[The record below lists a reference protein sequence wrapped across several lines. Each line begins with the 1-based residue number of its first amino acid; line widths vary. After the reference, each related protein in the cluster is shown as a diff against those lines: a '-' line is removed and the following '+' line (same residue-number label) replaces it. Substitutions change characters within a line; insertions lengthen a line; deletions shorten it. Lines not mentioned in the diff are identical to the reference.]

1 MVRVE
6 FIEDRLAQ
14 IRTSSARLM
23 KMQKLTKDQFI
34 ANPDYYALAEHHLR
48 RTLESMFDIGRHII
62 AKKGFGKPEIY
73 SHIFE
78 LLGQNGIISPE
89 FSKQIKGM
97 AGYRNRLVHEYFH
110 ITSEELYNLINTRLE
125 DFEQFSKFLVEFLE
139 KEHSNNELPDNNIE

>member
-23 KMQKLTKDQFI
+23 KMHTLTKEQFL

-48 RTLESMFDIGRHII
+48 RSLESMFDIGRHII
-62 AKKGFGKPEIY
+62 AKKGLGKPEIY

-78 LLGQNGIISPE
+78 LLGQHGIISPE
-89 FSKQIKGM
+89 FSKHIKKM

-110 ITSEELYNLINTRLE
+110 ITAEELYNLINTRLE
-125 DFEQFSKFLVEFLE
+125 DFEQFSKFMVEFLE
-139 KEHSNNELPDNNIE
+139 KEQSNDELPDNN